1 MGLFCFSLRCG
12 IFFFNWATSYLALK
26 FRAGSSQACSQLLM
40 DISAE
45 LGNRFTVRGQEW
57 AQAVKSPSRFGT
69 ARTESHTSLPS
80 HTQKPHPPPALL
92 TKATSLRAAAL
103 RLSQWVGVRGR
114 RRLKAAAAPDEPRW
128 GDKKYELCLTT
139 SIWGSC
145 SEQEKWQFLLSMF
158 CPACLLF
165 VYFSLPVRLA
175 FTKEWRKNTE
185 KFSEREGRDGKT
197 KKAALLQLPAFP
209 NSVPARP
216 ALRQQF
222 LCRYSY
228 PSIASQRRLTATV

>member
-1 MGLFCFSLRCG
+1 MGSFSLIG
-12 IFFFNWATSYLALK
+12 PPPIWLWNLGLAVPRRVL
-26 FRAGSSQACSQLLM
+26 SCWWTSQLSLAT
-40 DISAE
+40 DLLWEGKSE
-45 LGNRFTVRGQEW
+45 LRQWNLQVDLELQEL
-57 AQAVKSPSRFGT
+57 
-69 ARTESHTSLPS
+69 SHTSLPS

-228 PSIASQRRLTATV
+228 PSKALQRRLTATV